1 MRSETNATHSESRE
15 AERSPRECLDKRGEV
30 PRPAVPLAL
39 RGKAAVEQPGE
50 QPGEGR
56 RRRAID
62 VSRNKWGGR
71 SAVGA
76 DRVGGAGSGT
86 ADLAPKAK
94 ARMARASATGRRRH
108 HRLRRG
114 LRAPRKLLW
123 TRNQPPESLQC
134 PWAVPESEARWP
146 EAAGTCGLRFR
157 FVCVRRV
164 QAALGE

>member
-30 PRPAVPLAL
+30 PRQAVPLAL

-62 VSRNKWGGR
+62 VSVRRENV
-71 SAVGA
+71 SGA
-76 DRVGGAGSGT
+76 ESGT
-86 ADLAPKAK
+86 AKAKARAK